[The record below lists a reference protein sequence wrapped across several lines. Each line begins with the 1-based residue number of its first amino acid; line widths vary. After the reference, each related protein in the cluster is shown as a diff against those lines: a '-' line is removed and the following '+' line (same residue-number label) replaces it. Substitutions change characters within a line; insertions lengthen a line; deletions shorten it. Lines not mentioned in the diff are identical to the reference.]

1 MRHKDSRV
9 SQKLSF
15 TKEKEKIEER
25 EVEYDI
31 NEGSKK
37 TGEIK
42 QEIEGKK
49 KYTKRREMKNNQTQ

>member
-1 MRHKDSRV
+1 MRHTDSRV

-15 TKEKEKIEER
+15 TKEKNKIAER
-25 EVEYDI
+25 EVGDYI

-42 QEIEGKK
+42 QENRGEEEIYKK
-49 KYTKRREMKNNQTQ
+49 ERNEE